1 MMVETREGRTLCVQ
15 ASLQLTGNEYE
26 VHDTNV
32 KSRHDAPKGGCMF
45 RWMRELWVGSDLVE
59 FESSFGLAE
68 SVERLKAATR
78 HWAMFTPF
86 REAAVG
92 TVTDSRVSLRRVIP
106 MVGNSFKPFFVGRFQ
121 VRQNQVVLTGRFAL
135 HWSVKLFMGLWF
147 GFGVLY
153 TALASFAAVP
163 APHATYFPLVGLALV
178 ACGIGLIR
186 ISMWFSRNDRAWLS
200 DVIRTALSNQ
210 VAIASKGLPPDEL
223 RSSPKRPPTV
233 IVTVT
238 AVLAFQGLM
247 LCVSAITDIQP
258 SLGDPSG
265 SVFTH
270 YADVRLRY
278 LAGIYG
284 AVTLPLAFDVYRQRM
299 FAWRMGFL
307 ALLGGI
313 AIQTLGLLAR
323 ENLGNTRSQT

>member
-1 MMVETREGRTLCVQ
+1 
-15 ASLQLTGNEYE
+15 
-26 VHDTNV
+26 
-32 KSRHDAPKGGCMF
+32 MF

-59 FESSFGLAE
+59 FESSFGLTE

-78 HWAMFTPF
+78 RWSMFAF
-86 REAAVG
+86 SREAAVG
-92 TVTDSRVSLRRVIP
+92 TVTESRVSLQRVIP
-106 MVGNSFKPFFVGRFQ
+106 MVRNSFKPLFVGRFQ

-135 HWSVKLFMGLWF
+135 HWSVKLFMGFWF
-147 GFGVLY
+147 GFCAFH
-153 TALASFAAVP
+153 TALALFAAVP
-163 APHATYFPLVGLALV
+163 APHTTLLPLGGLAMIT
-178 ACGIGLIR
+178 CGIGVVR
-186 ISMWFSRNDRAWLS
+186 ICMWFSRNDQAWLS

-233 IVTVT
+233 IVIVT
-238 AVLAFQGLM
+238 AVLALQGLM
-247 LCVSAITDIQP
+247 FCVSAITDIQP

-278 LAGIYG
+278 LSVIYG
-284 AVTLPLAFDVYRQRM
+284 AVMLPLAFDVYRQRM

-307 ALLGGI
+307 ALFGG
-313 AIQTLGLLAR
+313 AALQALGLLAR
-323 ENLGNTRSQT
+323 EDLGNARQTIIFCVASLVITIVWGCWWYAQRVHFHD

>member
-1 MMVETREGRTLCVQ
+1 
-15 ASLQLTGNEYE
+15 
-26 VHDTNV
+26 
-32 KSRHDAPKGGCMF
+32 MF
-45 RWMRELWVGSDLVE
+45 RWMRELWAGSDLVE

-68 SVERLKAATR
+68 SVERLKAVSRHR
-78 HWAMFTPF
+78 HWAMFTLS
-86 REAAVG
+86 REVAAG
-92 TVTDSRVSLRRVIP
+92 TVTESRVSLQRVIP
-106 MVGNSFKPFFVGRFQ
+106 MVRNSFKPCFVGQFQ

-135 HWSVKLFMGLWF
+135 HWSVKLFMGFWF
-147 GFGVLY
+147 GFWMLL
-153 TALASFAAVP
+153 TASALFTAVP
-163 APHATYFPLVGLALV
+163 GPHATFMPLAGLITMMAF
-178 ACGIGLIR
+178 GIGLMR
-186 ISMWFSRNDRAWLS
+186 ISVWFSRNDRAWLS

-210 VAIASKGLPPDEL
+210 VAMASKGLPPGEL

-233 IVTVT
+233 IVIVT

-278 LAGIYG
+278 LSVIYG
-284 AVTLPLAFDVYRQRM
+284 AVMLPLAFEVYRQRM

-307 ALLGGI
+307 ALFGGV

-323 ENLGNTRSQT
+323 EDLGNARQTIIFCVVSLVITIVWACWWYSQRAHFHD